1 MKCTAAALVLISMCT
16 VSAKDGESAQ
26 SENIDIKISRSAVID
41 LAAGFRRVSVA
52 NPEIA
57 EAVAITTTE
66 LVVNGKGAG
75 DTTLLV
81 WDLKGDRHT
90 YLLHVSADQQLV
102 DAVRAQ
108 LNQEVGPDATLTVE
122 GPTVFL
128 NGTVKSDIEADRAAA
143 IASAIPGT
151 KIVNLLRVPAPAAQ
165 PQIMLKVRF
174 ADVNRSLSEQFGV
187 NLFGLNPKG
196 VGSST
201 TGQFG
206 APPNITQLGSQS
218 GAGTLSDY
226 LNIFF
231 YRPDLNLGAVLQD
244 LAARNII
251 QILAEP
257 NLLTLSGHPAS
268 FLAGGEFP
276 FPTIQGGAAGL
287 GQITIQ
293 FKEFGIRLNFIPTLT
308 PRGTIHLTV
317 MPEVSALDYSNGLA
331 VSGYTVPALATK
343 RVTTDVELQSGQ
355 SFAIAGLLDNQLTQN
370 IDKMPGFASIPVLG
384 KLFTS
389 RSTTKSNEELLVV
402 VTPELVRPINSGEP
416 VPTVAMPNPF
426 SKGDIPTRLGNPADA
441 RTPEAHPV
449 LTIEELKALEAAE
462 AASRQSS
469 LNVGGTSGTSGN
481 LGILG
486 NSGNPGVSGSS
497 H

>member
-1 MKCTAAALVLISMCT
+1 MKYAATLCLVAICQALASGAGPL
-16 VSAKDGESAQ
+16 AQ
-26 SENIDIKISRSAVID
+26 EQIEITISRSSVVD
-41 LAAGFRRVSVA
+41 LPDGFKRVSIA

-57 EAVAITTTE
+57 DAVAVTKTE
-66 LVVNGKGAG
+66 LLVNGKGAG
-75 DTTLLV
+75 DTSLV
-81 WDLKGDRHT
+81 IWDSKGGRHS
-90 YLLHVSADQQLV
+90 YLLHVASDQKLV

-128 NGTVKSDIEADRAAA
+128 KGTVQTDVEADRAAA

-151 KIVNLLRVPAPAAQ
+151 KLVNLLRVLAPLAQ
-165 PQIMLKVRF
+165 PQVLLKVRF
-174 ADVNRSLSEQFGV
+174 ADVNRSLSEQFGI
-187 NLFGLNPKG
+187 NLFGLNASKG
-196 VGSST
+196 VATST

-206 APPNITQLGSQS
+206 QPPAITTLGGQS
-218 GAGTLSDY
+218 SSATLSDF

-231 YRPDLNLGAVLQD
+231 FRPDLNLGAVLQD

-257 NLLTLSGHPAS
+257 NLLTLSGHAAS

-276 FPTIQGGAAGL
+276 FPTIQGGAAGV
-287 GQITIQ
+287 GQITVQ
-293 FKEFGIRLNFIPTLT
+293 FKEFGIRLNFVPTVT

-317 MPEVSALDYSNGLA
+317 MPEVSSLDYSNGL
-331 VSGYTVPALATK
+331 VVNGFSVPGLSTK
-343 RVTTDVELQSGQ
+343 RVTTDIELNSGQ
-355 SFAIAGLLDNQLTQN
+355 SFAIAGLLDNQFTQN
-370 IDKMPGFASIPVLG
+370 LDKMPGLASIPVLG

-402 VTPELVRPINSGEP
+402 VTPELVAPIREGEP
-416 VPTVAMPNPF
+416 LPTVAMKHPF
-426 SKGDIPTRLGNPADA
+426 IGGQIPANLADPVDA
-441 RTPEAHPV
+441 RPISKRPV
-449 LTIEELKALEAAE
+449 LTIEELKALTQAE

-469 LNVGGTSGTSGN
+469 LNVSGTSGSSGFS
-481 LGILG
+481 GI
-486 NSGNPGVSGSS
+486 SGSS